1 MSERRQGGEK
11 RRQRGRKVNKDNLIG
26 DKNKAKGN
34 QCITQSRD
42 NTQQKVVRVL
52 TFKNKKNERPT
63 PSIYKTVRKKRQKWP
78 HFHTDDHSVVK
89 LYLKFVMDFGKR
101 YGNEGQG

>member
-1 MSERRQGGEK
+1 MLVIGIPLTVACSFEGVALVTILDFTPEGERWRTDETEMRQNMSERQQGGEK

-42 NTQQKVVRVL
+42 NTQ
-52 TFKNKKNERPT
+52 
-63 PSIYKTVRKKRQKWP
+63 
-78 HFHTDDHSVVK
+78 
-89 LYLKFVMDFGKR
+89 
-101 YGNEGQG
+101 